1 MLYPPVKPTEFGH
14 LELPHGQK
22 IYWEALGSKAGEPI
36 VMLHG
41 GPGAGCSPMSRR
53 FFDLKK
59 YRVILWDQRG
69 CGRSALPQEHLSD
82 QELKTARREMLKH
95 LSFDN
100 MILDMEALRAH
111 LKIERWSVFGGS
123 WGTTLALGY
132 AQRFPE
138 RVNKLLLRGV
148 FTSTQEEINWLYSDQ
163 GAAQMFPLEWERFYG
178 EWMALRQATG
188 PNTELTKNPNTL
200 QTSSTGLQ
208 WREIL
213 SDFYQAF
220 CEGSQSVQERAA
232 LAWGQWEQSIMSLEG
247 SGTSGPSDHQ
257 RNFEMGLISCHLF
270 LNDPLLTSEE
280 FWHQMPLMAHL
291 PCDIVQGQ
299 FDAVT
304 PAKTAWRLSQM
315 MNNSRLQLVRQAGH
329 ASSDP
334 QLTQA
339 LVRVLDAW
347 VF

>member
-1 MLYPPVKPTEFGH
+1 MLYPPAQPQEHGH
-14 LELPHGQK
+14 LELPHGQR
-22 IYWEALGSKAGEPI
+22 IYWEALGAKNGEPI

-69 CGRSALPQEHLSD
+69 CARSAPVHAALSTE
-82 QELKTARREMLKH
+82 QVQATRGEMLRH
-95 LSFDN
+95 LSFEN
-100 MILDMEALRAH
+100 MVLDMEALRAH
-111 LKIERWSVFGGS
+111 LKIERWSIFGGS

-132 AQRFPE
+132 AQKFPD
-138 RVNKLLLRGV
+138 RVKRMLLRGV
-148 FTSTQEEINWLYSDQ
+148 FTSTQEEINWLYSDR
-163 GAAQMFPLEWERFYG
+163 GAAQMFPLEWKRFHG
-178 EWMALRQATG
+178 DLMALAQSMGQNAK
-188 PNTELTKNPNTL
+188 PLSTELA
-200 QTSSTGLQ
+200 

-213 SDFYQAF
+213 SVFYRVF
-220 CEGSQSVQERAA
+220 CEGSPGEQERAA

-247 SGTSGPSDHQ
+247 SGTSAPSDHQ

-270 LNDPLLTSEE
+270 LKDPHLLSE
-280 FWHQMPLMAHL
+280 QMWSQMHRIESI

-304 PAKTAWRLSQM
+304 PAKTAWRLSQVM
-315 MNNSRLQLVRQAGH
+315 KNCRLQLVRQAGH

-334 QLTQA
+334 QLSQA
-339 LVRVLDAW
+339 LVRVLDEW